1 MRGVLWILLAWG
13 AVLAAAPAAA
23 RELDLRLVYGTGVAG
38 EIDPC
43 G

>member
-1 MRGVLWILLAWG
+1 MIRALPILLACG
-13 AVLAAAPAAA
+13 AVLAAAAAAA

-38 EIDPC
+38 ELDPC

>member
-1 MRGVLWILLAWG
+1 MRRLLWILLACG
-13 AVLAAAPAAA
+13 AALAAGSAGA